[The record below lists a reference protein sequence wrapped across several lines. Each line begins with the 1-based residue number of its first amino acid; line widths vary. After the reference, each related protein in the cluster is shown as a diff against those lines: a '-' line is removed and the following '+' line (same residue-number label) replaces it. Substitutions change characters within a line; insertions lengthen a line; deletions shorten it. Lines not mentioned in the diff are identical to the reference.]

1 MRSIWSYETTA
12 LREKTKSKVS
22 FTTFCS

>member
-12 LREKTKSKVS
+12 LREKNKV
-22 FTTFCS
+22 